1 MIYVGQTIML
11 YSLNTNGA
19 VCQLY
24 FNKTGRKKK
33 EMTQGGGSS
42 PAQVHAAQHE
52 KRAGQLVKIGDRYG
66 HL

>member
-1 MIYVGQTIML
+1 MIYVGQTIIL
-11 YSLNTNGA
+11 YSLNSNGA
-19 VCQLY
+19 VRQLY

-42 PAQVHAAQHE
+42 PAQVHVATHE
-52 KRAGQLVKIGDRYG
+52 KRAGQLVKIGDRHG

>member
-1 MIYVGQTIML
+1 MVLYVNYIL
-11 YSLNTNGA
+11 IKLEE
-19 VCQLY
+19 
-24 FNKTGRKKK
+24 KKK